1 MLGGTGVRPD
11 GGATVSRTT
20 DVDLSVRVGGLS
32 LRNPVMPASGTF
44 AEGLDRVMDF
54 NRLGAFVTKTITR
67 ELRTGNPLPR
77 VVERPGSLINAIGIP
92 SKGVAHFVKETLPYY
107 ARYDTPLVVSISA
120 PTADGF
126 ASLAAEL
133 SLPGVAAIEANISCP
148 NIEEDGKA
156 FAIHADATEKVTGH
170 LREATKLPLWVKLTP
185 NTGDMPEVARAAE
198 AAGADALVVA
208 NTILSMAID
217 LKTFK
222 PCLGNIM
229 GGLSGPAIKPIILRQ
244 VLQCAKAIKIPI
256 IGCGGISTAEDAIEY
271 LLAGATAVQVGTATF
286 VQPTA
291 MTTIIDGLEAF
302 CVHREIARVADLT
315 GGVVIE
321 EADEPD
327 VAWLNPPT

>member
-1 MLGGTGVRPD
+1 MSV
-11 GGATVSRTT
+11 TT
-20 DVDLSVRVGGLS
+20 AVDLSVTIGGLK

-44 AEGLDRVMDF
+44 ADGLDRVMDF
-54 NRLGAFVTKTITR
+54 NRLGALVTKTITR

-77 VVERPGSLINAIGIP
+77 VVERPGSLINAFGIP
-92 SKGVAHFVKETLPYY
+92 SKGVPHFIAETLPYY
-107 ARYDTPLVVSISA
+107 AAYDTPLVVSISA
-120 PTADGF
+120 PTAEGF
-126 ASLAAEL
+126 AHLAAEL

-156 FAIHADATEKVTGH
+156 FAMRAQPTEKVTRL
-170 LREATKLPLWVKLTP
+170 LREATTLPLWVKLTP
-185 NTGDMPEVARAAE
+185 NTGEMPDVARAAE

-229 GGLSGPAIKPIILRQ
+229 GGLSGPAIKPIVLRH
-244 VLQCAKAIKIPI
+244 VFQCAKAVRIPV
-256 IGCGGISTAEDAIEY
+256 IGCGGISTADDAVEY
-271 LLAGATAVQVGTATF
+271 MLAGAAAVQVGTATF
-286 VQPTA
+286 VQPAA
-291 MTTIIDGLEAF
+291 MITIIDGLAAF
-302 CVHREIARVADLT
+302 CMHREIARVADLT

-327 VAWLNPPT
+327 LAWLNPPT